1 MEVRPMGDK
10 PPPSR
15 EEGQRKR
22 GDPRVQAGSLKED
35 GGRTAK
41 FMMLRIACL
50 CASMLTWLCVA
61 TNLSNSSAKV

>member
-1 MEVRPMGDK
+1 MEVRHMGDK

-22 GDPRVQAGSLKED
+22 GDPRVQAGSLKKD
-35 GGRTAK
+35 GERTAK

-50 CASMLTWLCVA
+50 CVSVLAWLCVA
-61 TNLSNSSAKV
+61 TNLSNSSARV

>member
-1 MEVRPMGDK
+1 MEVRHMGDK

-22 GDPRVQAGSLKED
+22 GDPRVQASSLKKD
-35 GGRTAK
+35 GERTAK

-50 CASMLTWLCVA
+50 CVSM
-61 TNLSNSSAKV
+61 